1 MTKIRIYLNQKFF
14 LDKPIPLS
22 DQQFHYLKRVMRLE
36 ENDKF
41 FIFNKEEEWLAKFSF
56 KKKPSAFPIE
66 FLRIS
71 DACPDIWLCFS
82 LIKSKNLSYLIE
94 KVSEIGVRRIVPIIT
109 SFSEN
114 FKLNYERLNK
124 IIFEAVEQNDSL
136 NIPELTKQV
145 KLSDLMK
152 NWDSERLILFCDE
165 KRKGQRILDLPLKK
179 KKIAIFIGPVGGW
192 SSEDKNLFKNKN
204 FYEIELGPNILKADT
219 ASIVALSAVRN
230 LL

>member
-1 MTKIRIYLNQKFF
+1 M
-14 LDKPIPLS
+14 
-22 DQQFHYLKRVMRLE
+22 
-36 ENDKF
+36 
-41 FIFNKEEEWLAKFSF
+41 
-56 KKKPSAFPIE
+56 
-66 FLRIS
+66 
-71 DACPDIWLCFS
+71 FS

-94 KVSEIGVRRIVPIIT
+94 KVSEIGVRRIVPVIT

-165 KRKGQRILDLPLKK
+165 KKERT
-179 KKIAIFIGPVGGW
+179 
-192 SSEDKNLFKNKN
+192 EDFK
-204 FYEIELGPNILKADT
+204 FT
-219 ASIVALSAVRN
+219 S
-230 LL
+230 